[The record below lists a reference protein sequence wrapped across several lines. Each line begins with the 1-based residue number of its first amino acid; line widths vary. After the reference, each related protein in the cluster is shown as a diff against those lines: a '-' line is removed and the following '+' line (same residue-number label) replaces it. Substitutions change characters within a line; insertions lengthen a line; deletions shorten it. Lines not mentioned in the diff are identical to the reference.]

1 MPILIGITSIGGFVI
16 YSISYMSVVE
26 LIQVLPD
33 RDTIPHTP
41 SRLKL
46 STDYDVF
53 LIYNISGKLVA
64 VLSDDSE
71 FANSVRYLRYKH
83 QILQNLFTPSIRCVT
98 IHYKDFLQDISFC
111 ELLKRYSTQI

>member
-1 MPILIGITSIGGFVI
+1 MGGFII
-16 YSISYMSVVE
+16 YSISYMSVDE
-26 LIQVLPD
+26 LIKILPD
-33 RDTIPHTP
+33 QNTIPHTP

-46 STDYDVF
+46 NTDYDVF
-53 LIYNISGKLVA
+53 LIYNISEKLVA

-83 QILQNLFTPSIRCVT
+83 QIRQNLFTPSIRCVT
-98 IHYKDFLQDISFC
+98 IHYKDFLQDISFG